1 FSTMSEHWRL
11 ATIAGGGSMFPCGDE
26 NLRLRGDGAQLKNAF
41 LEFGTPVLARM
52 LEDSGARLDEFQ
64 RIFVHQVSVPYLDEM
79 VRATGLPRERIEHT
93 VADFGNMASASL
105 PVAFARAVA
114 RGAVGPGDRV
124 LWVGLASGISI
135 GVLMM
140 DL

>member
-1 FSTMSEHWRL
+1 
-11 ATIAGGGSMFPCGDE
+11 
-26 NLRLRGDGAQLKNAF
+26 LRGDGAQLKNAF